1 MVHVADDALV
11 VRLSPTHTRCC
22 WARVGLSLRYT
33 AVGTVA
39 RIGHR
44 PQRALG
50 GTGPDDAPADGAGLR
65 GELVR
70 RGNAGMTR
78 RERIRRGRQ
87 YVQRSL
93 LLRMR
98 LFALIFLGML
108 VIMVVDVVRAGWV
121 SVFPVI
127 GAIVV
132 GGVIGMI
139 ASRIFALSWDL
150 DARKVVGR
158 IDVAGVV
165 ILVLYLVFSIFRS
178 RIVGSFVQGE
188 LLGAVSIALL
198 AGVFVGQLVGTARG
212 IARVFRSLIGT
223 TTL

>member
-1 MVHVADDALV
+1 M
-11 VRLSPTHTRCC
+11 
-22 WARVGLSLRYT
+22 
-33 AVGTVA
+33 
-39 RIGHR
+39 
-44 PQRALG
+44 
-50 GTGPDDAPADGAGLR
+50 
-65 GELVR
+65 
-70 RGNAGMTR
+70 
-78 RERIRRGRQ
+78 
-87 YVQRSL
+87 QRSL